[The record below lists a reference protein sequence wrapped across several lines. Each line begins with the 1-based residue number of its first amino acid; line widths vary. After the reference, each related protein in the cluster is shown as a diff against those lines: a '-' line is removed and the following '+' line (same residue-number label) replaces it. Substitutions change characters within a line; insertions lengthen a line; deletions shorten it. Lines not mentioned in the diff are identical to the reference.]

1 MEDYEFIKDYEL
13 INWVFNYNF
22 ASNEEAKEV
31 LGELYYSA
39 YIEKA
44 EKVLTE
50 KIFKSV
56 INLIEES
63 GFNIIKE
70 IKNFGKSKK

>member
-1 MEDYEFIKDYEL
+1 MRGYEFIKDYEL
-13 INWVFNYNF
+13 INWAFNYNF

-44 EKVLTE
+44 EKVLNE
-50 KIFKSV
+50 KIFKST
-56 INLIEES
+56 INLIEGN
-63 GFNIIKE
+63 GFNIIKK